1 MKAIDKAIET
11 EGLFLV
17 FLLRLCPLM
26 PLSLFNFIIGI
37 TSLSFGDYI
46 IGLLGIIPATVGYV
60 FIGTTLSD
68 IEEATN
74 HPEWQN

>member
-1 MKAIDKAIET
+1 MSAIDKAIES

-26 PLSLFNFIIGI
+26 PLSLFNFMIGV
-37 TSLSFGDYI
+37 TSIRFSDYL
-46 IGLLGIIPATVGYV
+46 IGLLGICPATVGYV

-68 IEEATN
+68 IEEI
-74 HPEWQN
+74 